1 MPKWRAIRNE
11 HGRIMVAIC
20 HNMHLGDAWE
30 HADEPE
36 YPEKFSGLAF
46 RIVLNYIT
54 YSMTH

>member
-1 MPKWRAIRNE
+1 
-11 HGRIMVAIC
+11 MVAIC

-30 HADEPE
+30 HADEPQ

-54 YSMTH
+54 YAMTH